1 MFGLTE
7 RETKIL
13 EFMTKG
19 LSNSEIGEELFISRH
34 TVKSHIS
41 AIIKKMG
48 SRDRTQA
55 AFFAGK
61 LNLF

>member
-1 MFGLTE
+1 MFDLTE
-7 RETKIL
+7 RETKVL

-19 LSNSEIGEELFISRH
+19 LSNTEIGELLFISKH

-55 AFFAGK
+55 AFVAGK